1 MIPTVS
7 EPKIILE
14 KENQGVYEIE
24 GLYPG
29 YGLTIGNSLR
39 RVLLSSLEGAAV
51 TSVKI
56 SGVGHEFTTIDG
68 VLEDVVEI
76 ILNLKKLRFRLHG
89 QGPYTA
95 VLSAK
100 GEREVKAKDLKMP
113 SQLEVVSPD
122 LHIATITDK
131 KTTLEMELEVSRGL
145 GYQPVEQRSKDKV
158 EIGVIA
164 LDAAFSP
171 VRHVNYEVENMRV
184 GDRTDYNR
192 LRLHITTDGS
202 IAPREALARAAE
214 ILVGQF
220 GAIKPSGAKAEGEP
234 EAETSGETDVPTKK
248 AIDPAK
254 VKIADSGLSAR
265 TASLLADGGIKTV
278 GALAKKTE
286 AKLMGLE
293 GLGENGIEEIKEYL
307 ASVGLSLKK

>member
-131 KTTLEMELEVSRGL
+131 KTTLEMELEVSRGM

-171 VRHVNYEVENMRV
+171 VRHVNYEFENMRV
-184 GDRTDYNR
+184 VDRTDYNR

-202 IAPREALARAAE
+202 ITPRESLDEAVK
-214 ILVGQF
+214 ILIEQFKAIQLPAKERGDF
-220 GAIKPSGAKAEGEP
+220 GAIPEGTSEASGAKAGDP
-234 EAETSGETDVPTKK
+234 LKIKIGDTS
-248 AIDPAK
+248 
-254 VKIADSGLSAR
+254 LSTR
-265 TASLLADGGIKTV
+265 TASALTDGGIKTV
-278 GALAKKTE
+278 GALTKKKE
-286 AKLMGLE
+286 VKLRDLEDMGDK
-293 GLGENGIEEIKEYL
+293 GIEEIKEML
-307 ASVGLSLKK
+307 AGYGLKLKS

>member
-202 IAPREALARAAE
+202 ITPREALARAAE
-214 ILVGQF
+214 ILVSQF
-220 GAIKPSGAKAEGEP
+220 GAIKPYIAKAEGKL
-234 EAETSGETDVPTKK
+234 EAETSGETEMPGKK
-248 AIDPAK
+248 AIDPTK

-278 GALAKKTE
+278 GALSKKTE

-293 GLGENGIEEIKEYL
+293 GLDEKGIEEIKEYL
-307 ASVGLSLKK
+307 ASVGLSLKE

>member
-1 MIPTVS
+1 MISAAS
-7 EPKIILE
+7 EPKVILE
-14 KENQGVYEIE
+14 RENQGVYEIE

-56 SGVGHEFTTIDG
+56 AGIGHEFGTIDG

-76 ILNLKKLRFRLHG
+76 ILNLKKLRFRIHG

-95 VLSAK
+95 TLSVK
-100 GEREVKAKDLKMP
+100 GEREVKAKDLQSP

-122 LHIATITDK
+122 LHIATITNK
-131 KTTLEMELEVSRGL
+131 RTTLEVELEVSRGL
-145 GYQPVEQRSKDKV
+145 GYQPVEQRSKEKV

-202 IAPREALARAAE
+202 ISPREALVAAIDTVVDQFKAIRPRETKPE
-214 ILVGQF
+214 IVRGEE
-220 GAIKPSGAKAEGEP
+220 APEEEMPKAKA
-234 EAETSGETDVPTKK
+234 VV
-248 AIDPAK
+248 PAK
-254 VKIADSGLSAR
+254 VKIADAGLSAR
-265 TASLLADGGIKTV
+265 TTSALVESGIKTV
-278 GALAKKTE
+278 GALTKKKE
-286 AKLMGLE
+286 EKLRGLE
-293 GLGENGIEEIKEYL
+293 GLGEKGVEEIKEYL
-307 ASVGLSLKK
+307 ASVGLSLKE

>member
-158 EIGVIA
+158 EIGTIA

-184 GDRTDYNR
+184 GDRTDYNLVR
-192 LRLHITTDGS
+192 FTIETDGS
-202 IAPREALARAAE
+202 ITPKEAITKSIA
-214 ILVGQF
+214 ILVEQF
-220 GAIKPSGAKAEGEP
+220 HALSEGFGEKEK
-234 EAETSGETDVPTKK
+234 EADD
-248 AIDPAK
+248 I
-254 VKIADSGLSAR
+254 
-265 TASLLADGGIKTV
+265 
-278 GALAKKTE
+278 
-286 AKLMGLE
+286 
-293 GLGENGIEEIKEYL
+293 
-307 ASVGLSLKK
+307 

>member
-1 MIPTVS
+1 M
-7 EPKIILE
+7 ILE

-29 YGLTIGNSLR
+29 YGLTVGNSLR

-56 SGVGHEFTTIDG
+56 SGVGHEFTTIEG
-68 VLEDVVEI
+68 VLEDIVEI
-76 ILNLKKLRFRLHG
+76 ILNLKKLRFRVHG

-95 VLSAK
+95 TLSIK
-100 GEREVKAKDLKMP
+100 GEREVKAKDLKTP

-131 KTTLEMELEVSRGL
+131 KTTLEIELEVSRGL
-145 GYQPVEQRSKDKV
+145 GYQPVEQRSKEKV

-202 IAPREALARAAE
+202 IAPYEALMKAAD
-214 ILVGQF
+214 ILVDQF
-220 GAIKPSGAKAEGEP
+220 RAIKSSGAETEGGQ
-234 EAETSGETDVPTKK
+234 ETEKSGETEVPGKK
-248 AIDPAK
+248 VIDPAK
-254 VKIADSGLSAR
+254 VKIADSGLSVR
-265 TASLLADGGIKTV
+265 TVSALADGGIKTV

-286 AKLMGLE
+286 AKLLGLE
-293 GLGENGIEEIKEYL
+293 GLGDKAVDEIKDYL
-307 ASVGLSLKK
+307 AGIGMLLKG